1 MFCQVRDFGSL
12 QTFLCTNGNT
22 LCHETEL
29 PQRWFE
35 YSIPSFPKI
44 RWPHHQ
50 WWFENLHCAPHKRS
64 PFFFLDVRCKIEH
77 KLNPI
82 FGSLSK
88 KYRLPMSSP
97 VGVQWLYWT
106 GIEGCK
112 RGATITYHNHDLYT
126 SRIPGAF
133 IIVHV
138 KKAASVHFCLALD
151 RLGSAANKPAKWNE
165 ISPRCKNA
173 MPSANE
179 SYCWSVC

>member
-1 MFCQVRDFGSL
+1 MFCQVRDFVV
-12 QTFLCTNGNT
+12 FK
-22 LCHETEL
+22 HFYAPVE
-29 PQRWFE
+29 
-35 YSIPSFPKI
+35 I
-44 RWPHHQ
+44 
-50 WWFENLHCAPHKRS
+50 HCATKQNCLRDGLNILYRASQRS
-64 PFFFLDVRCKIEH
+64 ADHIINDDLKISTAHHIKEVLFFLDVRCKIEN

-138 KKAASVHFCLALD
+138 KKAASVYFCLALD
-151 RLGSAANKPAKWNE
+151 RLGCATNKPTKWNE